1 MGLNDTPV
9 ANRIH
14 IGFFGRRNAGKSSLV
29 NAVAGQTVSVVSDVA
44 GTTTDPVK
52 KTMELLP
59 LGPANALLMLIY
71 GLFGLAVAAT
81 VVAAV
86 FQFGAALKDS
96 PANAIKSLLGLVLLV
111 VVLVIAWAAGDG
123 TPMNI
128 PGYDGTDNVPFWLKL
143 TDMFLYSIYILLF
156 VTIVAIIASGIKK
169 KIS

>member
-1 MGLNDTPV
+1 MSKLSYKVSYYALYAMFAIILIVMG
-9 ANRIH
+9 IF
-14 IGFFGRRNAGKSSLV
+14 FFGGDATGD
-29 NAVAGQTVSVVSDVA
+29 AVIPGV
-44 GTTTDPVK
+44 DPE
-52 KTMELLP
+52 MWQ
-59 LGPANALLMLIY
+59 PANTNALLMLIY

-111 VVLVIAWAAGDG
+111 VVLIIAWAMGSG

>member
-1 MGLNDTPV
+1 MSKLSYKVSYYALYAMFAIILIVLGLFYLGGDAQGADVIAGVDPEMWQP
-9 ANRIH
+9 AN
-14 IGFFGRRNAGKSSLV
+14 
-29 NAVAGQTVSVVSDVA
+29 T
-44 GTTTDPVK
+44 
-52 KTMELLP
+52 
-59 LGPANALLMLIY
+59 NALLMLIY

-86 FQFGAALKDS
+86 FQFGAGLKDS

>member
-1 MGLNDTPV
+1 MWQP
-9 ANRIH
+9 AN
-14 IGFFGRRNAGKSSLV
+14 
-29 NAVAGQTVSVVSDVA
+29 T
-44 GTTTDPVK
+44 
-52 KTMELLP
+52 
-59 LGPANALLMLIY
+59 NALLMLIY